1 MIVYKGKKAVWT
13 YLEEDQVHEWKCAMA
28 ARIRAACRDVAQ
40 ARRKTPMPAWVRS
53 LLDDPD
59 GEAAEKSDEET
70 DENADDADEAEPDPT
85 RPGRDRAPLRKPAA
99 ADSQDHVDLEHVEP
113 EGAAAPPG
121 GATATS
127 AEAAEPAAEEWL
139 VGYDNEV

>member
-1 MIVYKGKKAVWT
+1 
-13 YLEEDQVHEWKCAMA
+13 
-28 ARIRAACRDVAQ
+28 
-40 ARRKTPMPAWVRS
+40 MPAWVRS